1 MRIHFVPAVGEPF
14 MAPAAQYVFAEM
26 RRKSEHFTAGRH
38 ECLPYSKNVECSE
51 IYKHQFRLSAF
62 ISRSRNWCLKYCSA
76 KRLGF
81 PRGEAVMRS
90 MTDED
95 RRNLFSSHAVR
106 KKAAC
111 LDFFHTIC
119 VHMATK
125 LSPFLI
131 RPYGAPSPRGKVF
144 RKPLDFQT
152 LIYRSG
158 G

>member
-1 MRIHFVPAVGEPF
+1 MGPVRNTASRDGIPRILRCAFL
-14 MAPAAQYVFAEM
+14 
-26 RRKSEHFTAGRH
+26 
-38 ECLPYSKNVECSE
+38 LPWQ
-51 IYKHQFRLSAF
+51 IRPT
-62 ISRSRNWCLKYCSA
+62 NWCLKYCSA

-152 LIYRSG
+152 PICRTAALLRRSFSSGKRQRLGQSSFFSMIPRLIQ
-158 G
+158 

>member
-1 MRIHFVPAVGEPF
+1 M
-14 MAPAAQYVFAEM
+14 
-26 RRKSEHFTAGRH
+26 
-38 ECLPYSKNVECSE
+38 
-51 IYKHQFRLSAF
+51 
-62 ISRSRNWCLKYCSA
+62 NWCLKYCSA

-144 RKPLDFQT
+144 SQALRLSNTNLPHSITVPMCILEKRTQFPSMNAPEQFSPGSPDPRGRNQRQLFHQAAPT
-152 LIYRSG
+152 AGRCAPASAVSHPQCKH
-158 G
+158 